1 MTREPDLVAYVTGEL
16 PADQAAALE
25 RRERDD
31 PAFAAEVAALRRVVV
46 RLADVE
52 AEGWAPDVAAAPDGG
67 LDPSTREPAARE
79 PAAPRGRLAA
89 LGARLLGRAP
99 GRPVVLRPGL
109 AAGLA
114 AVLLLV
120 GAGAGA
126 VVRGGGD
133 DGAGRPPAAAAPP
146 ARTVVALHTVGEG
159 PPGAGAEAAMAAG
172 RMTLD
177 VHGLRRTA
185 QGAFYEVWLLRTPE
199 HLVSLGTFRVDAA
212 GRATVMLP
220 VSVDPHRFPVV
231 DVSVEP
237 ANGDPAHSA
246 RSVLRSAPIT

>member
-1 MTREPDLVAYVTGEL
+1 VSHERDLVAYVTGEL
-16 PADQAAALE
+16 AADQAAALE

-31 PAFAAEVAALRRVVV
+31 PAFAAEVAALRRVVA
-46 RLADVE
+46 RLTDVE
-52 AEGWAPDVAAAPDGG
+52 AEGWAPASPPPLAV
-67 LDPSTREPAARE
+67 DPSARE

-89 LGARLLGRAP
+89 LGARLLVGTP

-126 VVRGGGD
+126 VLRGGGD
-133 DGAGRPPAAAAPP
+133 DGAGRPPAVAAPP

-159 PPGAGAEAAMAAG
+159 APGAGAEAAMATG
-172 RMTLD
+172 RMALD
-177 VHGLRRTA
+177 VHGLQRTA

-212 GRATVMLP
+212 GRATVTLP
-220 VSVDPHRFPVV
+220 VTVDPHRFPIV

-237 ANGDPAHSA
+237 ADGDPAHSA
-246 RSVLRSAPIT
+246 RSVLRSAPIS